1 MKKHKREFLNSRFK
15 AISRVPFLLDSLESE
30 QWDFTVVCRM
40 FVETAGYLSCWIAVV
55 FESGELKSLSQYK
68 KEEFF
73 TVHGKVSDFTIADYV
88 KDSLVHSSDYLIDGD
103 PLLEYLGDASIR
115 DDMQMHSITFKL
127 SFNGIIYG
135 VLSIILPG
143 DYQSVREEV
152 LILSDAV
159 KSISVFLYDVDVQD
173 RIKDIFVIMFETT
186 GNGTALFEDD
196 TTISYV
202 NKEFENLSGYSK
214 EEIEGKM
221 SWTEFVMPEDVE
233 RMLEYHRLRRSNPK
247 DAPRNYE
254 FRFIDRHGTIKNIFM
269 TIDMV
274 PRSKISIASFMN
286 ITEKKRLE
294 SEILRVSELERQQ
307 IGSDLHDG
315 LSPHLVGVKLML
327 RVLEQKV
334 QNSQMP
340 TLEELQNIDRLISDA
355 IEQSRR
361 LIKGLKPVDI
371 EPEGLLF
378 ALEELVGRTCTQYG
392 LQCTLEYD
400 GPVTINNNIAAT
412 HLYYIVQEAINNA
425 IKHAGPRRIEVVIGH
440 SDHVLSVEIRDDGVG
455 IPALLDT
462 TKGMGLNLMKYR
474 ASLINGEIM
483 IKRLTEGGTSVRCT
497 LRM

>member
-1 MKKHKREFLNSRFK
+1 MKKRKQEFLNSRFK

-30 QWDFTVVCRM
+30 RWDFSGICGM

-55 FESGELKSLSQYK
+55 HESGEMKSLSQYK
-68 KEEFF
+68 KEENF
-73 TVHGKVSDFTIADYV
+73 TVHGKVSDLTISDFV
-88 KDSLVHSSDYLIDGD
+88 KETLVQSSDYQINGD
-103 PLLEYLGDASIR
+103 PLLEYLGDAPR
-115 DDMQMHSITFKL
+115 GDDTPLHSITFKL
-127 SFNGIIYG
+127 TYNGTIYG
-135 VLSIILPG
+135 VLSIILSG

-159 KSISVFLYDVDVQD
+159 KSISVFLYDIDLQD
-173 RIKDIFVIMFETT
+173 RIKNIFVTMFETT
-186 GNGTALFEDD
+186 GNGTALFEED

-202 NKEFENLSGYSK
+202 NKEFEELSGYSK
-214 EEIEGKM
+214 GEIEGKL
-221 SWTEFVMPEDVE
+221 SWTEFVIPEDVD
-233 RMLEYHRLRRSNPK
+233 RMLEYHRQRRTNPK

-254 FRFIDRHGTIKNIFM
+254 FRFVDRNGMVKNIFM
-269 TIDMV
+269 TIDLV
-274 PRSKISIASFMN
+274 PQTKISIASFMN

-294 SEILRVSELERQQ
+294 SEILRVSEQERQQ

-334 QNSQMP
+334 QNNQVP
-340 TLEELQNIDRLISDA
+340 TLEELQNIDRLITDA

-361 LIKGLKPVDI
+361 LIKGLRPVDI

-378 ALEELVGRTCTQYG
+378 ALEDLAGRIRSRYG

-400 GPVTINNNIAAT
+400 GPVKINNNITAT
-412 HLYYIVQEAINNA
+412 HLYYIIQEAINNA
-425 IKHAGPRRIEVVIGH
+425 IKHAAPRRIEVVLRHETAI
-440 SDHVLSVEIRDDGVG
+440 LSVEIRDDGVG

-462 TKGMGLNLMKYR
+462 TKGMGLHLMKYR
-474 ASLINGEIM
+474 ASLINGDLAISR
-483 IKRLTEGGTSVRCT
+483 IPSGGTSVHCT